1 MKKST
6 ILLMTNNCERLQ
18 KVIAAAGI
26 CSRRKAELLI
36 TNGQVVVND
45 QVITTL
51 GFKVNSQDIIKV
63 NGQIINQS
71 QHIYLAFYKPPNC
84 LSTVND
90 PKHRPTIMDY
100 FRDIPSRIYPIG
112 RLDFDTS
119 GLLLMT
125 NDGEF
130 TNAIIHPRYKVDK
143 IYQVLAQGILAP
155 SAIKQLEVGVAL
167 DSKFMSSPATVDII
181 NYNNHN
187 QTTLLHLTIHE
198 GQNQQVKRMIKAVGS
213 CVIQLK
219 RLQVGNITLKGLTM
233 GKYRFLQPAEVQNL
247 LQLSQKR

>member
-1 MKKST
+1 
-6 ILLMTNNCERLQ
+6 MTNSSERLQ

-36 TNGQVVVND
+36 TNGQVVVNE

-51 GFKVNSQDIIKV
+51 GFKVNPQDIIKV
-63 NGQIINQS
+63 NGQVINQS
-71 QHIYLAFYKPPNC
+71 QHIYIAFYKPPNC
-84 LSTVND
+84 LSTVSD
-90 PKHRPTIMDY
+90 PKNRATVMDY
-100 FRDIPSRIYPIG
+100 FRNITTRIYPIG

-143 IYQVLAQGILAP
+143 IYQVLAQGILPAN
-155 SAIKQLEVGVAL
+155 AIRQLEVGVVL
-167 DSKFMSSPATVDII
+167 DSAFTSSPATVDII
-181 NYNNHN
+181 RTDIRK

-198 GQNQQVKRMIKAVGS
+198 GQNQQVKRMMKSVGS
-213 CVIQLK
+213 RVVQLK

-233 GKYRFLQPAEVQNL
+233 GKYRYLQPEEVQLL
-247 LQLSQKR
+247 LQLSQEG

>member
-1 MKKST
+1 
-6 ILLMTNNCERLQ
+6 MTNSAERLQ

-36 TNGQVVVND
+36 TNGQVVVNE

-51 GFKVNSQDIIKV
+51 GFKVNPQDIIKV

-84 LSTVND
+84 LSTVSD
-90 PKHRPTIMDY
+90 PKGRATVMDY
-100 FRDIPSRIYPIG
+100 FRDITTRIYPIG

-119 GLLLMT
+119 GLLLIT

-143 IYQVLAQGILAP
+143 IYQVLVQGILSA
-155 SAIKQLEVGVAL
+155 SAIRQLEAGVVL
-167 DSKFMSSPATVDII
+167 DSEFTSSPATVDII
-181 NYNNHN
+181 RTDIRK

-213 CVIQLK
+213 RVVQLK
-219 RLQVGNITLKGLTM
+219 RLQVGNITLKGLMM
-233 GKYRFLQPAEVQNL
+233 GKYRYLQPEEVQVL
-247 LQLSQKR
+247 LQLSQTG